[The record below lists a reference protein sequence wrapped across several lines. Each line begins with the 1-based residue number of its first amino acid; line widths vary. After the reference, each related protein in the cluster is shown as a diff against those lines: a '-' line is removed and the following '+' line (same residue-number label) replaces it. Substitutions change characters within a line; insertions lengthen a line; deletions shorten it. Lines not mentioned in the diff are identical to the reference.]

1 MPMKTLKKYLLPLI
15 IFVAFLI
22 RFIDLGHTP
31 ALNPDEAALGYN
43 AYSLILTGKD
53 EHGISWPL
61 HFKSFGDYKPGG
73 YVYLAIPFVKFLGLT
88 PLAVRLPNLIL
99 SLLTILFL
107 YRLVLLLTKN
117 YLLSSLT
124 AFVLAVSPWH
134 IHFSRGAWESSAA
147 LAFIVMGTY
156 FFFKSIKE
164 KFLLNFS
171 LFIFNFILSLYIY
184 HSARLVAP
192 LLGLS
197 LCCLYFKFLLK
208 KIPQII
214 IPILIAGI
222 LAFPVL
228 FSFLN
233 NGGTARIGGVGLTA
247 DPGPASRSEEL
258 LNQHSS
264 LNLFNRIT
272 HNKRILYLISW
283 GQKYTSHFDLNFLA
297 INGDE
302 VPRSKSPEMGQIHLI
317 EIPLLILGIIF
328 ILKSNIYNLRSKI
341 FIFAF
346 LFIAPIA
353 SSLTFQAPSALR
365 ALPMVIPITIFISCG
380 IYYFFVLFKNLKP
393 ARPTGGSRILNLIK
407 IIFIVFY
414 GYFIAYYFDSYFLH
428 YAKRYPFAWQYQ
440 FDQLVPYIESQKDKY
455 QNVYITN
462 KYDQPYI
469 LFLFFSQYSP
479 EKIQS
484 QIKLTPPDKYGFS
497 TVLGYDNYHFEKINW
512 SNIPSGSLVV
522 ASDEE
527 ISASPEKIIYFSNG
541 QAAFKIYQKL

>member
-1 MPMKTLKKYLLPLI
+1 MKILKKNIFLI
-15 IFVAFLI
+15 LILISAFII
-22 RFIDLGHTP
+22 RFIDLGNTP

-53 EHGISWPL
+53 EHGASWPI

-107 YRLVLLLTKN
+107 YKLVLLFTKN
-117 YLLSSLT
+117 HLLSSLT

-147 LAFIVMGTY
+147 LSFIVIGTY
-156 FFFKSIKE
+156 FFFKSIE
-164 KFLLNFS
+164 TKFIKNFT
-171 LFIFNFILSLYIY
+171 LFAIFYVLSLYVY

-192 LLGLS
+192 LLALS
-197 LCCLYFKFLLK
+197 LCCLYFKFLFK
-208 KIPQII
+208 KLPQII
-214 IPILIAGI
+214 FPIFIAGL
-222 LAFPVL
+222 LALPVL

-258 LNQHSS
+258 LNQHSYPT
-264 LNLFNRIT
+264 LFNRVI
-272 HNKRILYLISW
+272 HNKRFLYLISW
-283 GQKYTSHFDLNFLA
+283 GQKYTSHFDFNFLG

-302 VPRSKSPEMGQIHLI
+302 VPRSKVPEMGQIYIL
-317 EIPLLILGIIF
+317 EIPLLILGIIWL
-328 ILKSNIYNLRSKI
+328 IRSKSFSSKSKI
-341 FIFAF
+341 FFFLF

-365 ALPMVIPITIFISCG
+365 ALPMTIPITIFISCG
-380 IYYFFVLFKNLKP
+380 IYSFLTFVKKFKLK
-393 ARPTGGSRILNLIK
+393 K
-407 IIFIVFY
+407 IIICLFILLY
-414 GYFIAYYFDSYFLH
+414 SYSIAYYFDSYFFH
-428 YAKRYPFAWQYQ
+428 YAKRYPFAWQYK
-440 FDQLVPYIESQKDKY
+440 FDELVPYLESQKDKY
-455 QNVYITN
+455 QNIYITN

-484 QIKLTPPDKYGFS
+484 QIKLTEPDKYGFS
-497 TVLGYDNYHFEKINW
+497 TVSGYDNYHFEQINW
-512 SNIPSGSLVV
+512 DTIPSGSLVI
-522 ASDEE
+522 ASDEPVS
-527 ISASPEKIIYFSNG
+527 ILPEKIIYFSNS
-541 QAAFKIYQKL
+541 QPAFKIYQKP